1 MRGQLNNKN
10 NNKKIQLIDGI
21 CGSGKSYNVK
31 RHIANNMQQRF
42 IMALPTIKLVRQ
54 TQQDLSDLNVSSI
67 FIESSN
73 GNVQNALTDA
83 ISPLGNYRVIV
94 ISHSALETF
103 GKGVLTGSTLQ
114 SYLKDFVVFVDE
126 SPSPL
131 VSVTAKIDA
140 QKNNEYL
147 RGCHQSDRWLTMADF
162 DELKSYWNEST
173 NPSNTTR
180 DLLWCLMAG
189 YPVIRNKKTTSGYN
203 LNGYAH
209 SPIIEVYKH
218 CKQLYVMSANVTN
231 CPFVVVAREWC
242 DIHSEMAPEALQPDL
257 DRRTHKNQSRV
268 QVHALLPRRASMT
281 KLAQVWDSVLNKTAN
296 ILKSDFIYATNGD
309 KAGAIKCNFKK
320 EADKYFSGA
329 ATPVPFISSGI
340 NLFGGFDV
348 HGMTNEELSR
358 RFNISDTEI
367 YQKGFNKAAF
377 LGTARLSRECVGH
390 ISDITAE
397 LGKNNAQSIIDSIE
411 GFNSFESA
419 VQMVM
424 RTVLRD
430 QNNNDPVTL
439 IFVDEASANYFIDH
453 YYPDAK
459 LVSVGSIEVE
469 RKLVKSNNTMQDVQN
484 LKLMGLKQKEVSE
497 KLNVSIRTVKN
508 YWN

>member
-1 MRGQLNNKN
+1 MNNKNN

-31 RHIANNMQQRF
+31 KHIANNMQQRF
-42 IMALPTIKLVRQ
+42 IFALPTIALVKQ
-54 TQQDLSDLNVSSI
+54 TQRNLNDLNVSSV

-83 ISPLGNYRVIV
+83 ISIQGNYRVIV
-94 ISHSALETF
+94 ISHSALETL
-103 GKGVLTGSTLQ
+103 GKRVLTDNSLQ
-114 SYLKDFVVFVDE
+114 TYLKDFVVFVDE

-131 VSVTAKIDA
+131 VSVKAKIDA

-173 NPSNTTR
+173 NPSNTTK

-189 YPVIRNKKTTSGYN
+189 YPVIRNKLTTSGYT
-203 LNGYAH
+203 LHGYAH

-218 CKQLYVMSANVTN
+218 CQQLYVMSANVQN
-231 CPFVVVAREWC
+231 CPFVTVAREWC
-242 DIHSEMAPEALQPDL
+242 GINSEMAPELLQPDL

-281 KLAQVWDSVLNKTAN
+281 KLAQCWDSVLNKTAQ
-296 ILKSDFIYATNGD
+296 ILKSDFLYATNGD
-309 KAGAIKCNFKK
+309 KAGAIKCNFYS
-320 EADKYFSGA
+320 EAVKYFSGVG
-329 ATPVPFISSGI
+329 TNVPFISSGI
-340 NLFGGFDV
+340 NLFGGADI
-348 HGMTNEELSR
+348 HGMTDEELFR
-358 RFNISDTEI
+358 RFNISDTDI

-411 GFNSFESA
+411 GFNSFEASY
-419 VQMVM
+419 QMVM

-439 IFVDEASANYFIDH
+439 VFIDEASANYFIEH

-459 LVSVGSIEVE
+459 LVSAGSIEV
-469 RKLVKSNNTMQDVQN
+469 KNKSNNTMQDVQS
-484 LKLMGLKQKEVSE
+484 LKLTGLKQKQVSE